1 MEQLDLLLKTLQQK
15 ILQLIKQNQ
24 FLKKQNE
31 TLITANSENEKKLAE
46 KEMHLRKL
54 ESQLESM
61 KFNASMLQQTDKKTL
76 EKRIDTYLRDIE
88 KCLAQLNA

>member
-1 MEQLDLLLKTLQQK
+1 MEQPDLLLKTLQQK
-15 ILQLIKQNQ
+15 IMQLIKQNQ